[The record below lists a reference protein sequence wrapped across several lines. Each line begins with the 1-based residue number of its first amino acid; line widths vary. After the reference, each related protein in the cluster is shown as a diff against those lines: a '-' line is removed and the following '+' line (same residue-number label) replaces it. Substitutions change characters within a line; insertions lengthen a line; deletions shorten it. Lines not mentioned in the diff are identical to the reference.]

1 MQNTMLDNTTSCIP
15 STLNFVCDV
24 DGVHTE
30 IPIPSSAWDF
40 ENETVWLTQAQ
51 LAELYKVNVPAV
63 SKQIQNVFEDGEL
76 QENATISKMEIV
88 QTEGDREVSRAVT
101 HYNLEMLIALGYRIR
116 SKVATKFR
124 QWATKHLKEL
134 MTKGHTEIETQPQH
148 QFAIPKTFPE
158 ALRAYA
164 DEVERREA
172 AERRAITAEAE
183 LTSEKEAH
191 EKDNADFRTGL
202 DILNAQK
209 AQIGSKREATAMA
222 TASSARAHQHLA
234 EKMLET
240 HAGELIA
247 LRAAM
252 EERRSHLWDADRTAH
267 AIYRL
272 NVLEKDY
279 SLNTLQN
286 KARLLLSHFATKLGK
301 PSIQLPNGATYTD
314 SFGRLQT
321 SVSTYYERDVV
332 DAVLDW
338 VVENPNDFARLG
350 GKRDPLHNEW

>member
-1 MQNTMLDNTTSCIP
+1 MTMNSTISELP

-30 IPIPSSAWDF
+30 ISIPSSAWDF

-63 SKQIQNVFEDGEL
+63 SKQIQNVFEDEEL
-76 QENATISKMEIV
+76 QEDSVISILETTAADGKCY
-88 QTEGDREVSRAVT
+88 QTK

-134 MTKGHTEIETQPQH
+134 MTKGRTKLETQPQP
-148 QFAIPKTFPE
+148 QFAVPKTFPE

-183 LTSEKEAH
+183 LSYEKEAH
-191 EKDNADFRTGL
+191 EKDNEDFRNGL
-202 DILNAQK
+202 DIINAQK
-209 AQIGSKREATAMA
+209 AQIGSNREATAMA
-222 TASSARAHQHLA
+222 TASSARAHQRFA
-234 EKMLET
+234 EKVLET

-247 LRAAM
+247 LRAAVD
-252 EERRSHLWDADRTAH
+252 EQRSHLWDANRTALE
-267 AIYRL
+267 IYRL
-272 NVLEKDY
+272 NVLKKEY

-286 KARLLLSHFATKLGK
+286 KARELLSHFATKLMK
-301 PSIQLPNGATYTD
+301 RPIPLPNGATYPD
-314 SFGRLQT
+314 SFGRLQP
-321 SVSTYYERDVV
+321 SISTYYEKDVV
-332 DAVLDW
+332 DAVLNW
-338 VVENPNDFARLG
+338 VVEHPNDFARIG
-350 GKRDPLHNEW
+350 GKRDPLHGEW